1 VSARRHK
8 LEQVILQRA
17 MQILLL
23 VVQQEEARQFVVKS
37 NIIAPILNFVNSSSS
52 AVINSWYQ
60 ILGDLCRHP
69 EFME

>member
-1 VSARRHK
+1 
-8 LEQVILQRA
+8 

-23 VVQQEEARQFVVKS
+23 VIQQEEARKFVVKS

-60 ILGDLCRHP
+60 ILGHLCRHE
-69 EFME
+69 EFMA